1 MRRVF
6 DILYAC
12 ALIVASPWLL
22 WRAVFRARNRRGW
35 GQKLFGLVQPR
46 TSKNPCVWLHAVS
59 VGEVNLIE
67 PVIDGLRQRRPDLEF
82 VVSTTTETGY
92 DLAKQKYDDHF
103 VFFCPFDF
111 SWAIKRVLHR
121 LRPEMIVLAELEVWP
136 NLVAT
141 AKANEIPVAVVNGRL
156 SESSF
161 KGYQRFRWLLG
172 PTFKNLTSVSASTQ
186 CYADRFEQLGTPASC
201 IQVTGST
208 KFDGV
213 SVDRKNERTRKLVE
227 LAGLK
232 PDDFV
237 IVAGSTQPGES
248 LLVAKIYQKLMKE
261 FSNLRLIVVPR
272 HPETCASVQKAIESS
287 GLAVKLRS
295 QMDNVHL
302 ETSADVDVVLV
313 DVIGELSAW
322 WGCANAAF
330 VGGSMGGTLG
340 ADRGGQNMI
349 EPAAYGVPVSFGP
362 DTRNFSEIVTQLL
375 DADAASVVE
384 DEQSLSDFFR
394 RVINEPAWAMR
405 MGARAQKLVAQH
417 SGASVRSVDQLIGLL
432 GRGDEDRSRAA

>member
-1 MRRVF
+1 M
-6 DILYAC
+6 
-12 ALIVASPWLL
+12 VASPWLM
-22 WRAVFRARNRRGW
+22 WRAVFRSRNRRGW
-35 GQKLFGLVQPR
+35 GQKLFGLVPPR
-46 TSKNPCVWLHAVS
+46 TSRNPCVWLHAVS

-67 PVIDGLRQRRPDLEF
+67 PVIEGLRQRRPDLEF

-92 DLAKQKYDDHF
+92 DLAKQKYDDH
-103 VFFCPFDF
+103 VVCFCPFDF
-111 SWAIKRVLHR
+111 TWAIRRAIHR
-121 LRPEMIVLAELEVWP
+121 LQPEMIVLAELEVWP
-136 NLVAT
+136 NLVAI

-161 KGYQRFRWLLG
+161 NGYQRLHWLLS
-172 PTFKNLTSVSASTQ
+172 PAFKNLTSVSASTQ
-186 CYADRFEQLGTPASC
+186 RYADRFEQLGTPASC

-213 SVDRKNERTRKLVE
+213 SVDRKNEKTRKLAE

-237 IVAGSTQPGES
+237 MVAGSTQPGES
-248 LLVAKIYQKLMKE
+248 LLVARIYQKLVKD

-272 HPETCASVQKAIESS
+272 HPETCASVHKALESS
-287 GLAVKLRS
+287 GLTVKLRS
-295 QMDNVHL
+295 QMDSVHL
-302 ETSADVDVVLV
+302 EPSTDVDVVLV

-322 WGCANAAF
+322 WGCANVAF

-362 DTRNFSEIVTQLL
+362 DTRNFREIVTQLL
-375 DADAASVVE
+375 DADAALVVD
-384 DEQSLSDFFR
+384 DEQSLTEFFL
-394 RVINEPAWAMR
+394 RVIDEPAWAIR
-405 MGARAQKLVAQH
+405 MGARARKLVTQH
-417 SGASVRSVDQLIGLL
+417 SGASERSVDQLIGLL
-432 GRGDEDRSRAA
+432 RQTDEDRSRAA